1 MKKEEKTETFGLG
14 VTLTVPEEVREGRY
28 SNYFT
33 VGHSP
38 DEFHMFFAQ
47 VAVSP
52 ELLPKGTAP
61 AKVIAH
67 IILAPSAIPRVMD
80 ALSKNY
86 DRYRQGQKKATRPK

>member
-1 MKKEEKTETFGLG
+1 MKEEGRIEKVG
-14 VTLTVPEEVREGRY
+14 VQLTTPEELREGRY
-28 SNYFT
+28 SNHFT
-33 VGHSP
+33 VGHSLE
-38 DEFHMFFAQ
+38 EFHMFFAQ

-52 ELLPKGTAP
+52 ELPSKGIAQ

-86 DRYRQGQKKATRPK
+86 DRYKQGQKKATTPKSR